1 MTAAVA
7 YGIYNYAKITG
18 DQEFLFTKGAEIL
31 TETARFW
38 ASRCNFIPEKNRYD
52 ILQVTGPD
60 EWHEP
65 VDNNVYTNYLARWN
79 FRYVISLVRKMINED
94 REAYI
99 SLIQKT
105 GLTDDE
111 IEFWDRVQQNL
122 YLPKKEGTRLLE
134 QFEGYFDLEEVL
146 IEEYD
151 ENDWPIR
158 PKKLNEMS
166 KSQTQIIKQADVV
179 MLLYLMGQEFDKET
193 LKENYDYY
201 EKRTL
206 HGSSLSPSI
215 YAIMGLRTG
224 DTSKAY
230 RYLRR
235 SAFIDLLDLQKNTRE
250 GIHAANTGGVWRQLF
265 LDLPVYR

>member
-1 MTAAVA
+1 MSTGNKRCDRVNLGAKLLSGEEYGGHAFWDTELFMLPYFAFVFPKTAQNLENYRFHLLDAARENAVKDGFRGAQYPWESADDGTEQCPDWTIESDGNCTRCYVAVYEHHVTVAVA

-18 DQEFLFTKGAEIL
+18 DQEFLFSKGAEIL

-38 ASRCNFIPEKNRYD
+38 ASRYNYIPEKNRYD

-79 FRYVISLVRKMINED
+79 LRYVISLVRKMINED

-122 YLPKKEGTRLLE
+122 YLPKKG
-134 QFEGYFDLEEVL
+134 D
-146 IEEYD
+146 
-151 ENDWPIR
+151 
-158 PKKLNEMS
+158 
-166 KSQTQIIKQADVV
+166 QTSGAV
-179 MLLYLMGQEFDKET
+179 
-193 LKENYDYY
+193 
-201 EKRTL
+201 
-206 HGSSLSPSI
+206 
-215 YAIMGLRTG
+215 
-224 DTSKAY
+224 
-230 RYLRR
+230 
-235 SAFIDLLDLQKNTRE
+235 
-250 GIHAANTGGVWRQLF
+250 
-265 LDLPVYR
+265 